1 MHREN
6 KKTKNILII
15 CLSLLLCLSVGYAAF
30 QTNFSVKG
38 STAITGNWNIEVTNV
53 AVAETEGS
61 GENAKTPTWTQT
73 TANMEANLY
82 EPGDSVKYTVTI
94 QNKGNIDAKLENVI
108 TNSDTNSSA
117 IAINTT
123 GYNIGETLK
132 QGQTKQITVEIAYN
146 PDYNGGETSSEA
158 QIVVEYIQATNSN

>member
-6 KKTKNILII
+6 KKTKIILVV

-30 QTNFSVKG
+30 QTSFNVKG

-82 EPGDSVKYTVTI
+82 EPGDSVKYIVTI
-94 QNKGNIDAKLENVI
+94 QNKGNIDAKLENII
-108 TNSDTNSSA
+108 TNGETNNAVS
-117 IAINTT
+117 IQTT

-146 PDYNGGETSSEA
+146 PDYDGTETSSEA
-158 QIVVEYIQATNSN
+158 QIVIEYVQATNSN

>member
-1 MHREN
+1 M
-6 KKTKNILII
+6 
-15 CLSLLLCLSVGYAAF
+15 SVGYAAF
-30 QTNFSVKG
+30 QTSFNVKG

-82 EPGDSVKYTVTI
+82 EPGDSVKYIVTI
-94 QNKGNIDAKLENVI
+94 QNKGNIDAKLENII
-108 TNSDTNSSA
+108 TS
-117 IAINTT
+117 
-123 GYNIGETLK
+123 
-132 QGQTKQITVEIAYN
+132 
-146 PDYNGGETSSEA
+146 GETSSEA

>member
-53 AVAETEGS
+53 SISETKGS
-61 GENAKTPTWTQT
+61 GENTKTPTWTQT

-82 EPGDSVKYTVTI
+82 EPGDSVKYIVTI
-94 QNKGNIDAKLENVI
+94 QNKGNIDAKLENII
-108 TNSDTNSSA
+108 TSGETNNAVS
-117 IAINTT
+117 IQTT

-158 QIVVEYIQATNSN
+158 QIVVEYIQASNSN

>member
-6 KKTKNILII
+6 KKTKIILVV

-30 QTNFSVKG
+30 QTSFNVKG

-82 EPGDSVKYTVTI
+82 EPGDSVKYIVTI
-94 QNKGNIDAKLENVI
+94 QNKGNIDAKLENII
-108 TNSDTNSSA
+108 TNGEINNA
-117 IAINTT
+117 ISIQTA
-123 GYNIGETLK
+123 GHNIGETLK

-146 PDYNGGETSSEA
+146 PDYDGTETSSEA
-158 QIVVEYIQATNSN
+158 QIVIEYVQATNSN

>member
-1 MHREN
+1 MHREK

-53 AVAETEGS
+53 SISETKGS
-61 GENAKTPTWTQT
+61 GESTKTPTWTQT

-82 EPGDSVKYTVTI
+82 EPGDSVKYTVTV

-108 TNSDTNSSA
+108 INSDTNSSA

>member
-6 KKTKNILII
+6 KKTKIILVV

-53 AVAETEGS
+53 SISETKGS
-61 GENAKTPTWTQT
+61 GESTKTPTWTQT

-82 EPGDSVKYTVTI
+82 EPGDSVKYIVTI
-94 QNKGNIDAKLENVI
+94 QNKGNIDAKLENII
-108 TNSDTNSSA
+108 TNGETNNA
-117 IAINTT
+117 ISIQTT

-146 PDYNGGETSSEA
+146 PDYDGTETSSEA
-158 QIVVEYIQATNSN
+158 QIVIEYVQATNSN

>member
-53 AVAETEGS
+53 SISETKGS
-61 GENAKTPTWTQT
+61 GESAKTPTWTQT

-82 EPGDSVKYTVTI
+82 EPGDSVKYTVTV

-146 PDYNGGETSSEA
+146 PDYDGTETSSEA
-158 QIVVEYIQATNSN
+158 QIVIEYVQATNSN

>member
-6 KKTKNILII
+6 KKTKIILVV

-30 QTNFSVKG
+30 QTSFNVKG

-61 GENAKTPTWTQT
+61 GENAKTPIWTQT

-82 EPGDSVKYTVTI
+82 EPGDSVKYIVTI
-94 QNKGNIDAKLENVI
+94 QNKGNIDAKLENII
-108 TNSDTNSSA
+108 TNGETNNA
-117 IAINTT
+117 ISIQTA

-146 PDYNGGETSSEA
+146 PDYDGTETSSEA
-158 QIVVEYIQATNSN
+158 QIVIEYVQATNSN